1 MEQIV
6 EIQQAAHVVVQSPQ
20 DIVEAARVDTRP
32 LVRRLLAP
40 IGTGLLVLIGSGYI
54 WAVDPNESGHYPL
67 CPTRALLGI
76 DCPGCGFLRGMHDL
90 LHGDLAGATDHNAL
104 LLPLVPAAIVLWVL
118 WIVRSWRGYRDAV
131 TRIQFRRRNQIT
143 YLILGIVI
151 AFGIIRNFVPYLSS
165 GS

>member
-32 LVRRLLAP
+32 LMRRLIAP
-40 IGTGLLVLIGSGYI
+40 LSTGLLVLIGSGYVR
-54 WAVDPNESGHYPL
+54 AVDPNEPGHYPL
-67 CPTRALLGI
+67 CPTRAFLGI

-90 LHGDLAGATDHNAL
+90 LHGDLAGAADHNVL
-104 LLPLVPAAIVLWVL
+104 LFALVPAAIVLWVL
-118 WIVRSWRGYRDAV
+118 WIVRSWRGYRGAV
-131 TRIQFRRRNQIT
+131 TRIQFQRRNKIT
-143 YLILGIVI
+143 YLTLGVVL

-165 GS
+165 GA